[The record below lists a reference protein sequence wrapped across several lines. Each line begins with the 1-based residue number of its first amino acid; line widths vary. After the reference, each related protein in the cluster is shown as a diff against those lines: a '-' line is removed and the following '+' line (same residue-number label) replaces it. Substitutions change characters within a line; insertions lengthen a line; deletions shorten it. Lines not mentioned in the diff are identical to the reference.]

1 MQLTLFNFQS
11 QFNTQLEPAVRRH
24 PADHDPAA
32 DHVHLLQPADRRR
45 HDRRRGEG
53 VSATDGARSRRNNR
67 VGVKEV
73 ARAAGVSVGTVS
85 NVLNRPEVVRHE
97 TRFRV
102 QAEMARLGLRPRRV
116 GAPAAPGP
124 QPDAR
129 PTSSSTPRTRS
140 SPTSRAAPRRAAEQA
155 GLALFLCNSNGDAGR
170 EDRYLD
176 LLHQQRVLGILIT
189 ALDYANPRLQTL
201 PEQGTPV
208 VLVDHPADIESA
220 WCSVAVDDKLGGEL
234 AVAHL
239 LEQGHERIAFAGGP
253 LHAAAG
259 RRPPRRARAARWR
272 PPGGRRATLV
282 VLETDAHDVRRRARG
297 RGAADRPAREP
308 APDRDLLRQRPG
320 RPRRAPA
327 LHARGRRRA
336 RGRRDRRLR
345 RHRVRDRGRR
355 APDLGAPAARTSSAG
370 RPTELLIAETT
381 EDEHEHRG
389 VTFVPELMVRA
400 STRGLTRRSVR
411 RS

>member
-1 MQLTLFNFQS
+1 
-11 QFNTQLEPAVRRH
+11 
-24 PADHDPAA
+24 
-32 DHVHLLQPADRRR
+32 
-45 HDRRRGEG
+45 
-53 VSATDGARSRRNNR
+53 VSATAGARSRRNSR

-102 QAEMARLGLRPRRV
+102 QAEMARLGFVRDESARQLRQGRSRTLAYVFLDATNPFFTDVAR
-116 GAPAAPGP
+116 GAEA
-124 QPDAR
+124 
-129 PTSSSTPRTRS
+129 
-140 SPTSRAAPRRAAEQA
+140 AAEQA
-155 GLALFLCNSNGDAGR
+155 GLALYLCNSNGDAGR

-208 VLVDHPADIESA
+208 VLVDHPADIQSA
-220 WCSVAVDDKLGGEL
+220 WCSVAVDDRLGGEV

-253 LHAAAG
+253 FTLPQISDRLEGARRAMAAAG
-259 RRPPRRARAARWR
+259 RQEDDV
-272 PPGGRRATLV
+272 V
-282 VLETDAHDVRRRARG
+282 VLETDATTIAGGREAAERLIGLPASRRPTAIFC
-297 RGAADRPAREP
+297 ANDMVA
-308 APDRDLLRQRPG
+308 
-320 RPRRAPA
+320 
-327 LHARGRRRA
+327 
-336 RGRRDRRLR
+336 
-345 RHRVRDRGRR
+345 
-355 APDLGAPAARTSSAG
+355 LGALQHLTLAGVDVPSDVAIVGYDDIEFATAAAVPLTSVRQPRDKLGRTA
-370 RPTELLIAETT
+370 TELLIAETT

>member
-1 MQLTLFNFQS
+1 M
-11 QFNTQLEPAVRRH
+11 
-24 PADHDPAA
+24 
-32 DHVHLLQPADRRR
+32 
-45 HDRRRGEG
+45 
-53 VSATDGARSRRNNR
+53 RRNSR
-67 VGVKEV
+67 VGVKDV

-102 QAEMARLGLRPRRV
+102 QAEMARLGFVRDESARQLRQGRSRTLAYVFLDATNPFFTDVAR
-116 GAPAAPGP
+116 GAE
-124 QPDAR
+124 
-129 PTSSSTPRTRS
+129 S
-140 SPTSRAAPRRAAEQA
+140 AAEQA

-189 ALDYANPRLQTL
+189 ALDYANPRLRSL
-201 PEQGTPV
+201 PAHGTPV
-208 VLVDHPADIESA
+208 VLVDHPADIQSA
-220 WCSVAVDDKLGGEL
+220 SCSVAVDDRLGGEV

-253 LHAAAG
+253 FTLPQVSDRLEGARRAMAAAG
-259 RRPPRRARAARWR
+259 RDDDDV
-272 PPGGRRATLV
+272 V
-282 VLETDAHDVRRRARG
+282 VLETAATTIACGREAAARLIG
-297 RGAADRPAREP
+297 LPA
-308 APDRDLLRQRPG
+308 
-320 RPRRAPA
+320 
-327 LHARGRRRA
+327 GRRPTA
-336 RGRRDRRLR
+336 IFCANDM
-345 RHRVRDRGRR
+345 V
-355 APDLGAPAARTSSAG
+355 ALGALQHLTLAGVEVPSDVAIVGYDDIEFATAAAVPLTSVRQPRDNLGRTA
-370 RPTELLIAETT
+370 TELLIAETT

>member
-1 MQLTLFNFQS
+1 
-11 QFNTQLEPAVRRH
+11 
-24 PADHDPAA
+24 
-32 DHVHLLQPADRRR
+32 
-45 HDRRRGEG
+45 
-53 VSATDGARSRRNNR
+53 

-102 QAEMARLGLRPRRV
+102 QAEMDRLGFVRDESARQLRQGRSRTLAYVFLDATNPFFTDVAR
-116 GAPAAPGP
+116 GAEAL
-124 QPDAR
+124 
-129 PTSSSTPRTRS
+129 
-140 SPTSRAAPRRAAEQA
+140 AEHA
-155 GLALFLCNSNGDAGR
+155 GLALFLCNSNGDTAR

-189 ALDYANPRLQTL
+189 ALDYANPRLRTL

-220 WCSVAVDDKLGGEL
+220 WCSVAVDDKLGGEV

-239 LEQGHERIAFAGGP
+239 LEHGHERIAFAGGP
-253 LHAAAG
+253 LPLPQIADRLDGARRAMAAAG
-259 RRPPRRARAARWR
+259 RPESD
-272 PPGGRRATLV
+272 LV
-282 VLETDAHDVRRRARG
+282 VLDTETQTFSCGRQAAERLIGLPASRRPTAIFC
-297 RGAADRPAREP
+297 AN
-308 APDRDLLRQRPG
+308 DLL
-320 RPRRAPA
+320 A
-327 LHARGRRRA
+327 
-336 RGRRDRRLR
+336 
-345 RHRVRDRGRR
+345 
-355 APDLGAPAARTSSAG
+355 LGALQHFMLAGVAVPSDVAIVGYDDIDFATAAAVPLTSVRQPRAKLGRTAA
-370 RPTELLIAETT
+370 ELLLAETT

-400 STRGLTRRSVR
+400 STLGPTRRTAR

>member
-1 MQLTLFNFQS
+1 
-11 QFNTQLEPAVRRH
+11 
-24 PADHDPAA
+24 
-32 DHVHLLQPADRRR
+32 
-45 HDRRRGEG
+45 
-53 VSATDGARSRRNNR
+53 VSTTDGVRSRRNSR

-102 QAEMARLGLRPRRV
+102 QAEMARLGFVRDESARQLRQGRSRTLAYVFLDATNPFFTDVAR
-116 GAPAAPGP
+116 GAEA
-124 QPDAR
+124 
-129 PTSSSTPRTRS
+129 
-140 SPTSRAAPRRAAEQA
+140 AAEQA
-155 GLALFLCNSNGDAGR
+155 GLALYLCNSNGDAGR

-208 VLVDHPADIESA
+208 VLVDHPADIQSA
-220 WCSVAVDDKLGGEL
+220 WCSVAVDDRLGGEV

-253 LHAAAG
+253 FTLPQISDRLEGARRAMAVAG
-259 RRPPRRARAARWR
+259 RPEDDV
-272 PPGGRRATLV
+272 V
-282 VLETDAHDVRRRARG
+282 VLETDATTFAAGRQAAERLIGLPASRRPTAVFC
-297 RGAADRPAREP
+297 ANDMVA
-308 APDRDLLRQRPG
+308 
-320 RPRRAPA
+320 
-327 LHARGRRRA
+327 
-336 RGRRDRRLR
+336 
-345 RHRVRDRGRR
+345 
-355 APDLGAPAARTSSAG
+355 LGALQQCTLAGVDVPSDVAIVGYDDIEFATAAAVPLTSVRQPRDKLGRTA
-370 RPTELLIAETT
+370 TELLIAETT

-400 STRGLTRRSVR
+400 STRGLAGRSVR

>member
-1 MQLTLFNFQS
+1 VTA
-11 QFNTQLEPAVRRH
+11 P
-24 PADHDPAA
+24 
-32 DHVHLLQPADRRR
+32 
-45 HDRRRGEG
+45 
-53 VSATDGARSRRNNR
+53 DGARARRTTR

-102 QAEMARLGLRPRRV
+102 QAEMARLGFVRDDAARQLRQGHSRTLAYVFLDATNPFFTDVAR
-116 GAPAAPGP
+116 GAEA
-124 QPDAR
+124 
-129 PTSSSTPRTRS
+129 
-140 SPTSRAAPRRAAEQA
+140 AAERA

-170 EDRYLD
+170 ENRYLD
-176 LLHQQRVLGILIT
+176 LLHQQRVIGILIT

-201 PEQGTPV
+201 PQQGTPV
-208 VLVDHPADIESA
+208 VLVDHPADIASA
-220 WCSVAVDDKLGGEL
+220 WCSVAVDDKLGGEV

-253 LHAAAG
+253 FTLPQISDRLDGARRAMAAAG
-259 RRPPRRARAARWR
+259 RTEADV
-272 PPGGRRATLV
+272 V
-282 VLETDAHDVRRRARG
+282 VLETDATTFACGRQAAERLIGLPVSRRPTAIFC
-297 RGAADRPAREP
+297 ANDMVA
-308 APDRDLLRQRPG
+308 
-320 RPRRAPA
+320 
-327 LHARGRRRA
+327 
-336 RGRRDRRLR
+336 
-345 RHRVRDRGRR
+345 
-355 APDLGAPAARTSSAG
+355 LGALQHFTLAGVDVPSDVAIVGYDDIEFATAAAVPLTSVRQPRDKLGRTA
-370 RPTELLIAETT
+370 TELLIAETT

>member
-1 MQLTLFNFQS
+1 M
-11 QFNTQLEPAVRRH
+11 RR
-24 PADHDPAA
+24 
-32 DHVHLLQPADRRR
+32 
-45 HDRRRGEG
+45 
-53 VSATDGARSRRNNR
+53 SSR

-102 QAEMARLGLRPRRV
+102 QAEMDRLGFVRDESARQLRQGRSRTLAYVFLDATNPFFTDVAR
-116 GAPAAPGP
+116 GAEAL
-124 QPDAR
+124 
-129 PTSSSTPRTRS
+129 
-140 SPTSRAAPRRAAEQA
+140 AEQA
-155 GLALFLCNSNGDAGR
+155 GLALFLCNSNGDAAR

-189 ALDYANPRLQTL
+189 ALDYANPRLRTL

-220 WCSVAVDDKLGGEL
+220 WCSVAVDDKLGGEV

-253 LHAAAG
+253 LPLPQIADRLDG
-259 RRPPRRARAARWR
+259 PESD
-272 PPGGRRATLV
+272 LV
-282 VLETDAHDVRRRARG
+282 VLDTETQTFACGRQAAERLIGLPASRRPTAIFC
-297 RGAADRPAREP
+297 AN
-308 APDRDLLRQRPG
+308 DLL
-320 RPRRAPA
+320 A
-327 LHARGRRRA
+327 
-336 RGRRDRRLR
+336 
-345 RHRVRDRGRR
+345 
-355 APDLGAPAARTSSAG
+355 LGALQHFMLAGVAVPSDVAIVGYDDIDFATAAAVPLTSVRQPRAKLGRTAA
-370 RPTELLIAETT
+370 ELLLAETT
-381 EDEHEHRG
+381 QDAHEHSG

-400 STRGLTRRSVR
+400 STLGPSRRTVR